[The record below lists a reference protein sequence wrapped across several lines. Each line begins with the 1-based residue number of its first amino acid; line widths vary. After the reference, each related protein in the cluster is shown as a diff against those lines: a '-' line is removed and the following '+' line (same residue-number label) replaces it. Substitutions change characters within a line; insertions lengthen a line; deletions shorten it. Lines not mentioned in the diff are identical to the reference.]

1 MRSQGS
7 VPRSDLIAAIAE
19 LNAAKEEAESRAR
32 DVAALDQQLVRIKE
46 QRQKEKTAMGEMVSR
61 SELAASIEREEELT
75 ALAREAAE
83 KQREIASKLEKKIGS
98 MEVEME
104 QLRATIQVME
114 RRNAEQMFEFAL
126 KRSISGGMLNFSMP
140 VSVYFC
146 LLTCLETLQGM
157 VPRSELEGSR

>member
-1 MRSQGS
+1 
-7 VPRSDLIAAIAE
+7 
-19 LNAAKEEAESRAR
+19 
-32 DVAALDQQLVRIKE
+32 
-46 QRQKEKTAMGEMVSR
+46 MGEMVSR
-61 SELAASIEREEELT
+61 SELAASMEREEELT

-126 KRSISGGMLNFSMP
+126 KRQYPFTFA
-140 VSVYFC
+140 Y
-146 LLTCLETLQGM
+146 
-157 VPRSELEGSR
+157 